1 MVGVS
6 SAFDA
11 LRETI
16 DSADASDRAGFAR
29 ATRNAVAKTIVAAA
43 FEPVV
48 PEAPAH
54 DPPPQ
59 MFDLLGPELADE
71 VAALYRGGDD
81 WTTHAI
87 DVLEPLNELA
97 KRTPGE

>member
-1 MVGVS
+1 MS
-6 SAFDA
+6 SAFEA

-16 DSADASDRAGFAR
+16 DSAEASDRAGFAR
-29 ATRNAVAKTIVAAA
+29 ATRNAVAKTILAAA
-43 FEPVV
+43 FERVV

-59 MFDLLGPELADE
+59 IFDLLGPNLAGE
-71 VAALYRGGDD
+71 VAAIYRGEDG

-97 KRTPGE
+97 KRARRE